1 MAVYDY
7 VILGAGAAGCVLAN
21 RLSADPN
28 NEVLLVEAGGRDRNP
43 YIHVPMISA
52 ALFGN
57 DQYSWSYQLEP
68 FGPDNRTETWP
79 RGKVLGGST
88 AINGLVYNRGD
99 REDYDELVRRG
110 NTGWGWDD
118 MLRVYKSFEDNEFG
132 ASPTRGAGGELPV
145 TTPRD
150 PDPLVN
156 DLIDAGVKLGLRS
169 VQDYNEFDDER
180 IGPAMATI
188 RKGLRITAAKAFLRP
203 VLDRSNLHLAV
214 NTKAR
219 RLILENGRAVG
230 VEVRSEGNTTEI
242 RARRE
247 VIMALGALES
257 PKLLQLSG
265 IGPRE
270 VLASAG
276 VPVYLERDN
285 VGRRMLEHFCVINT
299 YQLNDDIG
307 YNRLLRN
314 TKAKGVTA
322 LKYLVNRKGPLATP
336 TGDVMAIFKTTPDV
350 PRVDAQVLV
359 RMMSVG
365 SVRPDAPAGIE
376 DVGGVSCMAEVLRS
390 TSEGSVWITA
400 ADPDAPLSV
409 DANYLATE
417 YDRKTSIDLL
427 RRMRQWFEQSP
438 IAEKVAS
445 ETRPGPEALS
455 DDDILAGITATG
467 ATGSHAVA
475 TCAMGPDAED
485 IVDDRCRVRGIE
497 GLRIVDCA
505 SQPTMISGNLMGP
518 TMAWAG
524 RAAQFI
530 LDGD

>member
-99 REDYDELVRRG
+99 REDYDEIVRRG

-118 MLRVYKSFEDNEFG
+118 MLPVYKSFEDNEFG

-188 RKGLRITAAKAFLRP
+188 RKGVRITAAKAFLRP
-203 VLDRSNLHLAV
+203 VLDRPNLHLAV
-214 NTKAR
+214 DTKAR
-219 RLILENGRAVG
+219 RLVLENGRAVG
-230 VEVRSEGNTTEI
+230 VEVRSAGNTTEI

-270 VLASAG
+270 VLERAG

-299 YQLNDDIG
+299 YQLTDDIG

-314 TKAKGVTA
+314 TKAKGLTA

-390 TSEGSVWITA
+390 TSEGSVWITSP
-400 ADPDAPLSV
+400 DPDAALSV

-438 IAEKVAS
+438 IAEKVAR
-445 ETRPGPEALS
+445 ETRPGPDALS

-485 IVDDRCRVRGIE
+485 IVDDRCRVRGVD

-530 LDGD
+530 LAGD